1 MPKTRGGGRKKGKKP
16 QNGIRVKLWV
26 LFFFKKALM
35 NIFASITILKS
46 Q

>member
-26 LFFFKKALM
+26 LFKKKKKALT
-35 NIFASITILKS
+35 NIFASITILK
-46 Q
+46 